1 MKNTIF
7 ISTIKKNI
15 VFSCLYLFIYLYK
28 KMIII
33 IRMKHE
39 MMILDILNIL
49 KDVDDENKFLY
60 YYKHIKLL

>member
-1 MKNTIF
+1 M
-7 ISTIKKNI
+7 S
-15 VFSCLYLFIYLYK
+15 LFIYLYK
-28 KMIII
+28 KMII

-49 KDVDDENKFLY
+49 KDVDDDENKFLY